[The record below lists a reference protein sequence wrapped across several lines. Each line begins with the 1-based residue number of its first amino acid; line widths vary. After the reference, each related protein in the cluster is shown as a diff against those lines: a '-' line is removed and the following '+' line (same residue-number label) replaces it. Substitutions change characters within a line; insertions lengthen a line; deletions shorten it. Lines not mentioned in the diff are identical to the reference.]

1 MSPSAPMVRAL
12 LYLRVM
18 SLIGRVT
25 SRIRRLRQPKYLFGA
40 VVGIAYIYLVYVRR
54 ATAPHNAHRP
64 GPPTPSLPPEGF
76 TIFVDLAALA
86 LLVIIIVNWAIPR
99 RASLAFSE
107 AEIAFL
113 FPAPVNRRLLLHYR
127 LLGSQFGI
135 AFTALIFTVAFG
147 RGVGSAGNVWFHAIG
162 WWLILFTLN
171 LHFIATSFVYSK
183 LMNPSLTSIRE
194 RTIKVGVICVVVLA
208 LIVWAAG
215 TLRLPQSGDF
225 GSPSEFLKYL
235 ASQLHAG
242 PLPWLLSVP
251 RLVVAPY
258 FATTGRSFLPA
269 LAFALIILV
278 AHYIWVM
285 YIQVSFEEASIARAE
300 KRAARLQAARR
311 GDWRGHAAR
320 KAQRPP
326 FELRDSGRPE
336 VAFLWKNLF
345 SSGPIA
351 RPRAAIIAALLTLA
365 GCEWLVQRVDLEP
378 MRVSLGIILGSLLGL
393 LLFFG
398 SMMTRQDLR
407 TDLPNTD
414 ILKTYPL
421 HGWQVVLGEL
431 LTPLAT
437 LSTIIWFLLIAE
449 FLLFPAGNLTW
460 FDPALRGAATLS
472 GAMITPPLVAIQLLI
487 LNAAVLIFP
496 AWTQTTGSRAERG
509 IEVLGQRII
518 FVAGLFLITTIALIP
533 AAIGATFI
541 FLVAKWLVGMVA
553 AIILA
558 AIAVVLI
565 LSVEAWLGILWLGD
579 RFERFD
585 LSAELRP

>member
-1 MSPSAPMVRAL
+1 MVRAL

-18 SLIGRVT
+18 SLIGLMT
-25 SRIRRLRQPKYLFGA
+25 SRIRRLRQPKYLSGA
-40 VVGIAYIYLVYVRR
+40 VVGVAYIYLIYFRR
-54 ATAPHNAHRP
+54 AARPLSAHRP
-64 GPPTPSLPPEGF
+64 GPPVPNLPPETF

-86 LLVIIIVNWAIPR
+86 LLVVLVVNWAIPR
-99 RASLAFSE
+99 PASLTFSE

-113 FPAPVNRRLLLHYR
+113 FPAPVSRRLLIHYR
-127 LLGSQFGI
+127 LLGSQLGI
-135 AFTALIFTVAFG
+135 ALTALIFTVALR
-147 RGVGSAGNVWFHAIG
+147 RGVPSAGNVSFHAIG

-171 LHFIATSFVYSK
+171 LHFIGTSFVYSK
-183 LMNPSLTSIRE
+183 LMNRSLTTARE
-194 RTIKVGVICVVVLA
+194 RATRIGVVSIVVLA
-208 LIVWAAG
+208 LIVWAAS
-215 TLRLPQSGDF
+215 TLRLPQSGDT
-225 GSPSEFLKYL
+225 GSASEFLKYL
-235 ASQLHAG
+235 ALQLHAG
-242 PLPWLLSVP
+242 PFPWLLAIP

-258 FATTGRSFLPA
+258 FATTGRAFLLA
-269 LAFALIILV
+269 LGFALIILI

-300 KRAARLQAARR
+300 KRAARREAAQR
-311 GDWRGHAAR
+311 GDWRGQAAH
-320 KAQRPP
+320 KAQRSP

-345 SSGPIA
+345 SGGPIA
-351 RPRAAIIAALLTLA
+351 RPRTAIILALLALG
-365 GCEWLVQRVDLEP
+365 GCDWLVQRPDLEP
-378 MRVSLGIILGSLLGL
+378 MRVFFGTIVGSFLGI
-393 LLFFG
+393 LLFVG

-431 LTPLAT
+431 LAPLAT
-437 LSTIIWFLLIAE
+437 LSTIIWSLMLAE
-449 FLLFPAGNLTW
+449 FLLFPANTLTW
-460 FDPALRGAATLS
+460 FDPTLRGAVALS
-472 GAMITPPLVAIQLLI
+472 GALIAPPLLAIQLLV

-496 AWTQTTGSRAERG
+496 AWTQSAGNRAARG
-509 IEVLGQRII
+509 IEVLGERII

-541 FLVAKWLVGMVA
+541 FLVAKWLAGVLA

-558 AIAVVLI
+558 AIAVVLV

>member
-1 MSPSAPMVRAL
+1 MVRAL

-18 SLIGRVT
+18 SLIGLVT
-25 SRIRRLRQPKYLFGA
+25 SRIRRLKQPKYLSGA
-40 VVGIAYIYLVYVRR
+40 VVGVAYFYLIYIRR
-54 ATAPHNAHRP
+54 AAPPHNARP
-64 GPPTPSLPPEGF
+64 GPPVPSLPAEGF
-76 TIFVDLAALA
+76 TIFFDLAALA
-86 LLVIIIVNWAIPR
+86 LLLMLVVNWAIPR

-127 LLGSQFGI
+127 LLGSQLGI
-135 AFTALIFTVAFG
+135 AFTVLILTVALG
-147 RGVGSAGNVWFHAIG
+147 RGVGPAGNVWFHVIG

-171 LHFIATSFVYSK
+171 LHFIGTSFVYSK
-183 LMNPSLTSIRE
+183 LMNRSLTSGRE
-194 RTIKVGVICVVVLA
+194 RAARVGVVSIVVLG
-208 LIVWAAG
+208 LIVWTAS
-215 TLRLPQSGDF
+215 TLRLPQSGDI
-225 GSPSEFLKYL
+225 GSLNEFLKYL
-235 ASQLHAG
+235 ASQLHSG
-242 PLPWLLSVP
+242 PLPWLLAIP

-258 FATTGRSFLPA
+258 FATTGRAFLLA
-269 LAFALIILV
+269 LGFALIILI
-278 AHYIWVM
+278 AHYIWVIH
-285 YIQVSFEEASIARAE
+285 IQVSFEEASIARAE
-300 KRAARLQAARR
+300 KRAARLEAAKR
-311 GDWRGHAAR
+311 GDWRGQAAR

-345 SSGPIA
+345 SGGPIA
-351 RPRAAIIAALLTLA
+351 RPRAAIIAALLMLG
-365 GCEWLVQRVDLEP
+365 GCEWLVQRLDLEP
-378 MRVSLGIILGSLLGL
+378 MRIFFWIVFGSILGV

-414 ILKTYPL
+414 ILKSYPL

-437 LSTIIWFLLIAE
+437 LSTTIWFLLLAE
-449 FLLFPAGNLTW
+449 FLLFPANTLTW
-460 FDPALRGAATLS
+460 FDPALRGAAALS
-472 GAMITPPLVAIQLLI
+472 AAAIAPPLVAIQLLV

-496 AWTQTTGSRAERG
+496 AWTQSAGNRAERG

-533 AAIGATFI
+533 AAIGATLI
-541 FLVAKWLVGMVA
+541 FLVANWLAGTFT
-553 AIILA
+553 AILLA

-565 LSVEAWLGILWLGD
+565 LSVEASLGVLWLGD